1 MPLFCSHCGSEN
13 ANDAS
18 QCTRCDAQIGHY
30 GKSSDTA
37 PTRKLFAADSV
48 GVWVITAVVCGLYL
62 INPTFGIFEFLPDNL
77 AIIGNLDEAA
87 ATTGLLLALSK
98 LGLNPFDKQ

>member
-1 MPLFCSHCGSEN
+1 MPLFCSHCGTEN
-13 ANDAS
+13 ENETSLCA
-18 QCTRCDAQIGHY
+18 RCDARIGHCDA
-30 GKSSDTA
+30 SPHTS
-37 PTRKLFAADSV
+37 PTRKLFATDSTA
-48 GVWVITAVVCGLYL
+48 VWIITAIICGLYL

-77 AIIGNLDEAA
+77 ALVGNLDEAA